1 MNVVYLVIG
10 GSLGT
15 LARYFMTGWISDAWP
30 TPGLGV
36 FIVNIVGAFI
46 IGLFLT
52 LSEDRFLWPSELRVL
67 VATGF
72 LGAFT
77 TFSTWQW
84 ESLQMLEV
92 RDVLG
97 ASLNLGGSLVC
108 GILAVYFGT
117 VVARSV

>member
-1 MNVVYLVIG
+1 MNVLYLVIG

-15 LARYFMTGWISDAWP
+15 IARYYLSGWVSDAAP
-30 TPGLGV
+30 AAGV
-36 FIVNIVGAFI
+36 GIFVVNITGAFI

-52 LSEDRFLWPSELRVL
+52 LSEERFLWPPELRVL

-84 ESLQMLEV
+84 ESFQMMQAS
-92 RDVLG
+92 DVIG
-97 ASLNLGGSLVC
+97 ATLNLGGSLVC
-108 GILAVYFGT
+108 GILAVYAGT
-117 VVARSV
+117 LLARAI